1 MAVLTLE
8 AVWKR
13 YGEHTVLRGV
23 SLVVEKG
30 EVLCIIGPSGSGKST
45 LLRCTACLESFS
57 GGIARLDGEILG
69 YRLHGTKLYPL
80 SPRALAAQ
88 RTEIGMVFQHFNLFA
103 NLSVLDN
110 ITLAPMLIRKL
121 SRQQAEQKTR
131 QLLERVGLADKE
143 KNFPAQ
149 LSGGQQQRV
158 AIARALAMEPKVML
172 FDEPTSALDPE
183 LVDEVLA
190 VIKDLAQEGMTMV
203 VVTHEMA
210 FAADVADHLIFM
222 DDGVIVEEGEP
233 ISLLSNPNNE
243 RTRAFLRRFLQ
254 QNKAVLEGQTV
265 RSSFQALS
273 LRESENARLEGQV
286 RKATSSGSKSSRNKA
301 RRPGPEGHNQDDGS
315 FSQGRHFQIIQTVT
329 EPNSQW

>member
-1 MAVLTLE
+1 
-8 AVWKR
+8 
-13 YGEHTVLRGV
+13 
-23 SLVVEKG
+23 
-30 EVLCIIGPSGSGKST
+30 
-45 LLRCTACLESFS
+45 
-57 GGIARLDGEILG
+57 
-69 YRLHGTKLYPL
+69 
-80 SPRALAAQ
+80 
-88 RTEIGMVFQHFNLFA
+88 
-103 NLSVLDN
+103 
-110 ITLAPMLIRKL
+110 
-121 SRQQAEQKTR
+121 
-131 QLLERVGLADKE
+131 
-143 KNFPAQ
+143 
-149 LSGGQQQRV
+149 
-158 AIARALAMEPKVML
+158 
-172 FDEPTSALDPE
+172 
-183 LVDEVLA
+183 
-190 VIKDLAQEGMTMV
+190 
-203 VVTHEMA
+203 MA